1 MSSKTASSQEANDA
15 ASEEEL
21 RREIIRNVR
30 PKGYFLEPGHAPCL
44 CGPEFIK
51 TTKRGGYSD
60 SVIYKH
66 RCREC
71 SNEFVTYI
79 EG

>member
-1 MSSKTASSQEANDA
+1 MSANTANRQERNDA

-21 RREIIRNVR
+21 RREILREIR
-30 PKGYFLEPGHAPCL
+30 PKGFFLEPGHRPCS
-44 CGPEFIK
+44 CGAEQIQ

-66 RCREC
+66 RCRKC
-71 SNEFVTYI
+71 SNKFVTYI

>member
-1 MSSKTASSQEANDA
+1 MQSKHFNGKEVTDA

-30 PKGYFLEPGHAPCL
+30 PKGFFLEPGHQPCL
-44 CGPEFIK
+44 CGAAHIL

-60 SVIYKH
+60 SIIYTH
-66 RCREC
+66 RCRKC
-71 SNEFVTYI
+71 SKEFVTYI